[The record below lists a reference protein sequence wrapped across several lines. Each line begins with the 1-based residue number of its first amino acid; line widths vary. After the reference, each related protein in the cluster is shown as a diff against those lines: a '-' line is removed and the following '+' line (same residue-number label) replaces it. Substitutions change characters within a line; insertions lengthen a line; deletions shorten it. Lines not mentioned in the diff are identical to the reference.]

1 MKKRTIALASPAMG
15 DDEWNAVREPI
26 QSGWITQGPKVLEFE
41 LAFASRHR
49 VSHAVAVS
57 NCTTGLHLA
66 LLALGI
72 GPGDEVIV
80 PAFTWV
86 STANAV
92 VYCGAKPVFVD
103 IDASLNIDPGKIA
116 SAVTGRTKAVVAV
129 HLFGLCADMDAVRSA
144 LPDHVNIIED
154 AACAAGASYRGRSAG
169 TLASIAAFSFHPR
182 KSITTGEGGMLTTSD
197 EPLAERLR
205 ILRNHG
211 MGALPAGAPLSQMAP
226 VEVLGYNYRLTDI
239 QAAIGLVQ
247 LKKLDTFI
255 AERSK
260 WASFYKSRLGGL
272 EWLRLP
278 DEPAEGVHA
287 WQSYV
292 VNLDT
297 ASAPVSRDSLMG
309 QLAEAGIATRPG
321 TQAVHML
328 DFYRRTFDIKPADFP
343 CACAAA
349 GNTISI
355 PLHNRMDADD
365 YEYVA
370 DAILRI
376 AAA

>member
-41 LAFASRHR
+41 RAFASRHR
-49 VSHAVAVS
+49 VSHAIAVS

-86 STANAV
+86 STANAAI
-92 VYCGAKPVFVD
+92 YCGAKPVFVD
-103 IDASLNIDPGKIA
+103 IDASFNIDPEKIA
-116 SAVTGRTKAVVAV
+116 SAVTGRTKALVAV

-144 LPDHVNIIED
+144 LPSHVRIIED

-205 ILRNHG
+205 VLRNHG

-226 VEVLGYNYRLTDI
+226 VEVVGYNYRLTDI

-260 WASFYKSRLGGL
+260 WASFYKSRLGCL

-278 DEPAEGVHA
+278 DEPADGVHA

-309 QLAEAGIATRPG
+309 QLAEA
-321 TQAVHML
+321 
-328 DFYRRTFDIKPADFP
+328 
-343 CACAAA
+343 
-349 GNTISI
+349 
-355 PLHNRMDADD
+355 
-365 YEYVA
+365 
-370 DAILRI
+370 ILRI